1 MRGVSRPTSDEQYQA
16 LVAAIPTLS
25 TVAEVQA
32 SPNQF
37 AKIFKYLA
45 DTLPARASDEESGRT
60 KLTVYASILG
70 HFSNDALAF
79 MARRACET
87 LDWFPT
93 PKQCLEILR
102 DYAAPQP
109 PRATAER
116 YCFEYR
122 QAQMEAFLNAL
133 RDGPATTAILA
144 DKPDQWLRIANER
157 GYLRK
162 LPDGSYIIRQK
173 QIESNG

>member
-1 MRGVSRPTSDEQYQA
+1 MNRVERPTSDEQYQA

-25 TVAEVQA
+25 TIAEAQA
-32 SPNQF
+32 SPSQF

-45 DTLPARASDEESGRT
+45 DALPSRATDEESGRT

-102 DYAAPQP
+102 DYPAPQP

-122 QAQMEAFLNAL
+122 QAQMEGFLSAL
-133 RDGPATTAILA
+133 RDGTATTDMLG